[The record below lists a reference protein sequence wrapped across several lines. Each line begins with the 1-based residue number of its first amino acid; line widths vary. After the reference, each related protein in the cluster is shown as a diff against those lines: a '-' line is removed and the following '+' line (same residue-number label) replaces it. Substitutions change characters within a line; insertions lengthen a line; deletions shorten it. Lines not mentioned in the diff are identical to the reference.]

1 MPGLDTRASLP
12 GLHLTVLA
20 VRMVRMNDLK
30 EALKIAWP
38 VLLLLV
44 VADAITITVGVWL
57 G

>member
-1 MPGLDTRASLP
+1 MPGLDTQVSSS
-12 GLHLTVLA
+12 GLYLTALA

>member
-1 MPGLDTRASLP
+1 MPSLDTRVSLP

-44 VADAITITVGVWL
+44 VADAITITVGMWL